1 MSVCLMYILYS
12 GITRTFNWVLLI
24 AIIAILIEGL
34 ALLLNNGRCPLTT
47 LAEKY
52 GAENG
57 SVTDIFLPK
66 VIARNLFRVSLLLF
80 IAELVLLG
88 FRYFTGL

>member
-1 MSVCLMYILYS
+1 MYILYS

-57 SVTDIFLPK
+57 SVTDIFLPNW
-66 VIARNLFRVSLLLF
+66 IARNVFTVSIILFS
-80 IAELVLLG
+80 AELVLLG